1 LQQADIKA
9 RGSTARLLLV
19 GDSITQ
25 AWSEAQS
32 GQTAFDTF
40 LVPRWKPLNLGV
52 AGDQT
57 QHTLWR
63 LMGDRLL
70 SEDGNE
76 LFPPNSPS
84 GNPAGAGQLQG
95 VGEQCKLVLLMLG
108 TNNAGHRQRASD
120 TVKGL
125 RAVVEL
131 IRSRMPLAHIIVST
145 IFPRADAQQ
154 PFVIN
159 QQVNAALMGTAP
171 PEPVFSPV
179 QVAAMPGMA
188 QGWPG
193 AAISP
198 LRPSSSP
205 NPAAHQL
212 SPLHDPAHGV
222 FVYDLSAAFLQP
234 GSAALSLSSDTSS
247 LPNVDPEYFMPD
259 LVHLAPKGY
268 WRWAQVLMPILE
280 RHESLMAETKA

>member
-1 LQQADIKA
+1 
-9 RGSTARLLLV
+9 
-19 GDSITQ
+19 
-25 AWSEAQS
+25 
-32 GQTAFDTF
+32 
-40 LVPRWKPLNLGV
+40 
-52 AGDQT
+52 
-57 QHTLWR
+57 
-63 LMGDRLL
+63 L
-70 SEDGNE
+70 SEEDHE
-76 LFPPNSPS
+76 LFPADMPT

-120 TVKGL
+120 TVQGL
-125 RAVVEL
+125 RAVVDL
-131 IRSRMPLAHIIVST
+131 IRTRMPSAHIIVST
-145 IFPRADAQQ
+145 VFPRADAQQ

-159 QQVNAALMGTAP
+159 QQANAALMGTAP

-179 QVAAMPGMA
+179 QVAAMPGLV

-205 NPAAHQL
+205 NPATHQP
-212 SPLHDPAHGV
+212 SALHDPSNNV
-222 FVYDLSAAFLQP
+222 FVYDLSAAFLRP

-247 LPNVDPEYFMPD
+247 LPNIDPDYFMPD

-268 WRWAQVLMPILE
+268 WRWAQVIMPILE
-280 RHESLMAETKA
+280 RHECLMTGTQA